1 MKSKDLQGIALTK
14 FVGCSNA
21 RKSTVTFSIFNTFF
35 NENFTRLTGSRHFA
49 EKKKC
54 RQM

>member
-14 FVGCSNA
+14 FEGCSNA

-35 NENFTRLTGSRHFA
+35 NENFTRPTGSRHFA
-49 EKKKC
+49 GKK
-54 RQM
+54 M